1 MINFFNSPVQRTGAF
16 AMLLVWV
23 FALISGVAN
32 ACLLEAPGINA
43 HVGIIKQSNQ
53 HGAKHMN
60 FSSHVPIEAELD
72 QADDTQTSKQPCLK
86 VCADSSKSLPKKHSG
101 EQIDP
106 GTPII
111 VAVLWSLIEPINL
124 QYEQPNDSHYAASQL
139 PLRLLYSRL
148 ALLRADG
155 SLYA

>member
-1 MINFFNSPVQRTGAF
+1 MTNFFNTPVHRTSAF
-16 AMLLVWV
+16 ATLLVWV

-32 ACLLEAPGINA
+32 ACLLEVSRTNA
-43 HVGIIKQSNQ
+43 HAGIIEQSNQ
-53 HGAKHMN
+53 NDAKHVS

-72 QADDTQTSKQPCLK
+72 KADDAHTLKQPCLK
-86 VCADSSKSLPKKHSG
+86 ICDDSSKSLPKKHSG

-111 VAVLWSLIEPINL
+111 VAVLWSLVEPIHL
-124 QYEQPNDSHYAASQL
+124 QYEQPTDSLYAVSQL

-148 ALLRADG
+148 AL
-155 SLYA
+155 